1 MVSRTDNLLE
11 KYKITKKAPTEE
23 EHFLNEIRSG
33 KTVEEYEDEQKKAK
47 KDAHRKAYSK
57 KYQEGMVKIYH
68 KRKSSLEEKDPSF
81 YRAQFLK
88 EVMVAPKPIDMIEY
102 NNRLFVLG
110 AKENELYI
118 VNTDSLDV
126 EMIIKLPI
134 NGFCNKISRL
144 NNNSNIALI
153 TNVVEKNYLIFD
165 LDKKKTIQKVP
176 IDTTL
181 SDIVIVEK
189 SINERL

>member
-1 MVSRTDNLLE
+1 MIKLYR
-11 KYKITKKAPTEE
+11 
-23 EHFLNEIRSG
+23 
-33 KTVEEYEDEQKKAK
+33 
-47 KDAHRKAYSK
+47 
-57 KYQEGMVKIYH
+57 
-68 KRKSSLEEKDPSF
+68 KRKSSLEEEDPNF

-102 NNRLFVLG
+102 NKLLYVLC

-134 NGFCNKISRL
+134 NGFCNKITRL

-176 IDTTL
+176 IDTNL

-189 SINERL
+189 NINERL

>member
-1 MVSRTDNLLE
+1 
-11 KYKITKKAPTEE
+11 
-23 EHFLNEIRSG
+23 
-33 KTVEEYEDEQKKAK
+33 
-47 KDAHRKAYSK
+47 
-57 KYQEGMVKIYH
+57 
-68 KRKSSLEEKDPSF
+68 
-81 YRAQFLK
+81 
-88 EVMVAPKPIDMIEY
+88 MVAPKPIDMIEY

-118 VNTDSLDV
+118 VNADSFDV

-176 IDTTL
+176 IDTNL

-189 SINERL
+189 STNERL

>member
-1 MVSRTDNLLE
+1 
-11 KYKITKKAPTEE
+11 
-23 EHFLNEIRSG
+23 
-33 KTVEEYEDEQKKAK
+33 
-47 KDAHRKAYSK
+47 
-57 KYQEGMVKIYH
+57 
-68 KRKSSLEEKDPSF
+68 
-81 YRAQFLK
+81 
-88 EVMVAPKPIDMIEY
+88 MVAPKPIDMIEY

-153 TNVVEKNYLIFD
+153 TNVVEKKLFNF
-165 LDKKKTIQKVP
+165 
-176 IDTTL
+176 
-181 SDIVIVEK
+181 
-189 SINERL
+189 